1 MKVKGETL
9 KKYSKEKNSIKLN
22 SLLTLAKEYVK
33 EQTGKDIERM
43 DLLDAVKTLEVE
55 TPFLKTIRNE
65 NYYINFLSASF
76 YYFDIVIRGDYQ
88 EKVIAALIQKTLAV
102 IQRRNDSVPIYTEE
116 TKLFL
121 EFMNQVKLSLKLRLD
136 KILDEAK
143 KLEDREWKVI
153 GTECTSAILDWIVA
167 SENQISN
174 NKNYS
179 GLKSVKDEYTYLEE
193 EFKELKKGFLEVDTM
208 YAKKAG
214 SLMSDMIDLRCGE
227 EPLMGSSITK
237 MKSSLITG
245 ISSPSTRLNP
255 TDRVLTYTMNIFKG
269 AYLLNVSILNLLPM
283 AALTDG
289 DKRRKKK
296 ADKNIPRFEFRTEH
310 FNIKELK
317 KDLEKE
323 IIPLLN
329 LENMFSLG
337 DYIGIDEGYK
347 DKLKEEMDYIEDTFK
362 DKKSDYLLNQD
373 VLGLMRT
380 TGWNPAFGDNTDFP
394 VSSDRIVYYLF
405 KEGIEYMLETLDT
418 KNPKVFFM
426 ISRIPS
432 IASRVSD
439 TKNLNTDEGLL
450 ISLYLF
456 LIALKL
462 EKIIIQNLVK
472 STKEEKDIS
481 THFKKSWLLEAVRL
495 THFYLND
502 VRIRNVLEEVRD
514 KKVRDNIIDTM
525 LEGINDLEKTRD
537 EAQLIIDKTE
547 DDFSMFIVKH
557 LEKDIK
563 SVPSYLEFFSG
574 RLGQSKAV
582 LSKMMNG
589 KRRIPNFLY
598 LYDIIQS
605 LGYDLFDVLPE
616 EVLGQVD
623 KNFK

>member
-55 TPFLKTIRNE
+55 TPFLNTIRNE
-65 NYYINFLSASF
+65 SYYKNFLSASF
-76 YYFDIVIRGDYQ
+76 YYFDIVIRGNYQ
-88 EKVIAALIQKTLAV
+88 ERVVAALIQKTLAV
-102 IQRRNDSVPIYTEE
+102 IQRRNESVSTCDEE

-121 EFMNQVKLSLKLRLD
+121 EFMNQVKLSLKL
-136 KILDEAK
+136 KLDEILGQAM
-143 KLEDREWKVI
+143 KLEDREWKVV

-167 SENQISN
+167 SRSQIQN
-174 NKNYS
+174 NNDFA
-179 GLKSVKDEYTYLEE
+179 GLKSVIDEYTYLEDE
-193 EFKELKKGFLEVDTM
+193 YKELKKGFVSVDTM

-214 SLMSDMIDLRCGE
+214 SLMDDIVDLRCNE
-227 EPLMGSSITK
+227 EPLISSSITK
-237 MKSSLITG
+237 VKSSLITG

-255 TDRVLTYTMNIFKG
+255 TDRVLTYTMNLFKG
-269 AYLLNVSILNLLPM
+269 AYLLDVSILNLLPM
-283 AALTDG
+283 AVLTDG
-289 DKRRKKK
+289 DKKRKKK
-296 ADKNIPRFEFRTEH
+296 ADKNIPEFNFRTEH

-317 KDLEKE
+317 NDLEKE

-329 LENMFSLG
+329 LENVFSLG
-337 DYIGIDEGYK
+337 DYVSLDGDYK
-347 DKLKEEMDYIEDTFK
+347 NKLKEEIAYVEKTFK
-362 DKKSDYLLNQD
+362 DKKGDFILNQD

-380 TGWNPAFGDNTDFP
+380 TGWNPAFGDVTDFP
-394 VSSDRIVYYLF
+394 VPSDRVVYYLF
-405 KEGIEYMLETLDT
+405 IEGVRHMVQTLDT
-418 KNPKVFFM
+418 KKPDIFFI

-432 IASRVSD
+432 IVSRFSD
-439 TKNLNTDEGLL
+439 KRNLETETGLL

-456 LIALKL
+456 LIALKV
-462 EKIIIQNLVK
+462 EKIITQNLAK
-472 STKEEKDIS
+472 STKNEKDMG

-495 THFYLND
+495 THFYLNE
-502 VRIRNVLEEVRD
+502 VRIRTVLESINDE
-514 KKVRDNIIDTM
+514 KVRNNIIDIM
-525 LEGINDLEKTRD
+525 LEGINDLEKVRD

-616 EVLGQVD
+616 EVLGQFD
-623 KNFK
+623 INFK

>member
-55 TPFLKTIRNE
+55 TPFLNTIRNE
-65 NYYINFLSASF
+65 SYYKNFLSASF
-76 YYFDIVIRGDYQ
+76 YYFDIVIRGNYQ
-88 EKVIAALIQKTLAV
+88 ERVVAALIQKTLAV
-102 IQRRNDSVPIYTEE
+102 IQRRNESVSTCDEE

-121 EFMNQVKLSLKLRLD
+121 EFMNQVKLSLKL
-136 KILDEAK
+136 KLDEILGQAM
-143 KLEDREWKVI
+143 KLEDREWKVV

-167 SENQISN
+167 SRSQIQN
-174 NKNYS
+174 NNDFA
-179 GLKSVKDEYTYLEE
+179 GLKSVIDEYTYLEDE
-193 EFKELKKGFLEVDTM
+193 YKELKKGFVSVDTM

-214 SLMSDMIDLRCGE
+214 SLMDNIVDLRCNE
-227 EPLMGSSITK
+227 EPLISSSITK
-237 MKSSLITG
+237 VKSSLITG
-245 ISSPSTRLNP
+245 ISSPFTRLNP
-255 TDRVLTYTMNIFKG
+255 TDRVLTYTMNLFKG
-269 AYLLNVSILNLLPM
+269 AYLLDISILNLLPM
-283 AALTDG
+283 AVLTDG
-289 DKRRKKK
+289 DKKRKKK
-296 ADKNIPRFEFRTEH
+296 ADKNIPEFNFRTEH

-317 KDLEKE
+317 NDLEKE

-329 LENMFSLG
+329 LENVFSLG
-337 DYIGIDEGYK
+337 DYVSLDGDYK
-347 DKLKEEMDYIEDTFK
+347 NKLKEEIAYVEKTFK
-362 DKKSDYLLNQD
+362 DKKGDFILNQD

-380 TGWNPAFGDNTDFP
+380 TGWNPAFGDVTDFP
-394 VSSDRIVYYLF
+394 VPSDRVVYYLF
-405 KEGIEYMLETLDT
+405 IEGIKYMVQTLDT
-418 KNPKVFFM
+418 KKPDIFFI

-432 IASRVSD
+432 IISRFSD
-439 TKNLNTDEGLL
+439 KRNLETETGLL

-456 LIALKL
+456 LIALKV
-462 EKIIIQNLVK
+462 EKIITQNLAK
-472 STKEEKDIS
+472 STKNEKDMG
-481 THFKKSWLLEAVRL
+481 THFKKSWLLEAIRL
-495 THFYLND
+495 THFYLNE
-502 VRIRNVLEEVRD
+502 VRIRTVLESINDE
-514 KKVRDNIIDTM
+514 KVRNNIIDIM
-525 LEGINDLEKTRD
+525 LEGINDLEKVRD

-547 DDFSMFIVKH
+547 DAFSMFIVKH

-616 EVLGQVD
+616 EVLGQFD
-623 KNFK
+623 INFK

>member
-33 EQTGKDIERM
+33 EQTGNDIERM

-55 TPFLKTIRNE
+55 TTFLNTIRNE
-65 NYYINFLSASF
+65 SYYKNFLSASF
-76 YYFDIVIRGDYQ
+76 YYFDIVIRGNYQ
-88 EKVIAALIQKTLAV
+88 ERVVAALIQKTLAV
-102 IQRRNDSVPIYTEE
+102 IQRRNESVSTCDEE

-121 EFMNQVKLSLKLRLD
+121 EFMNQVKLSLKL
-136 KILDEAK
+136 KLDEILGQAM
-143 KLEDREWKVI
+143 KLEDREWKVV

-167 SENQISN
+167 SRSQIQN
-174 NKNYS
+174 NNDFA
-179 GLKSVKDEYTYLEE
+179 GLKSVIDEYTYLEDE
-193 EFKELKKGFLEVDTM
+193 YKELKKGFVSVDTM

-214 SLMSDMIDLRCGE
+214 SLMDDIVDLRCNE
-227 EPLMGSSITK
+227 EPLISSSITK
-237 MKSSLITG
+237 VKSSLITG

-255 TDRVLTYTMNIFKG
+255 TDRVLTYTMNLFKG
-269 AYLLNVSILNLLPM
+269 AYLLDISILNLLPM
-283 AALTDG
+283 AVLTDG
-289 DKRRKKK
+289 DKKRKKK
-296 ADKNIPRFEFRTEH
+296 ADKNIPEFNFRTEH

-317 KDLEKE
+317 NDLEKE

-329 LENMFSLG
+329 LENVFSLG
-337 DYIGIDEGYK
+337 DYVSLDGDYK
-347 DKLKEEMDYIEDTFK
+347 NKLKEEIAYVEKTFK
-362 DKKSDYLLNQD
+362 DKKGDFILNQD

-380 TGWNPAFGDNTDFP
+380 TGWNPAFGDVTDFP
-394 VSSDRIVYYLF
+394 VPSDRVVYYLF
-405 KEGIEYMLETLDT
+405 IEGIKYMVQTLDT
-418 KNPKVFFM
+418 KKPDIFFI

-432 IASRVSD
+432 IISRFSD
-439 TKNLNTDEGLL
+439 KRNLETETGLL

-456 LIALKL
+456 LIALKV
-462 EKIIIQNLVK
+462 EKIITQNLAK
-472 STKEEKDIS
+472 STKNEKDMG

-495 THFYLND
+495 THFYLNE
-502 VRIRNVLEEVRD
+502 VRIRTVLESINDE
-514 KKVRDNIIDTM
+514 KVRNNIIDIM
-525 LEGINDLEKTRD
+525 LEGINDLEKVRD

-616 EVLGQVD
+616 EVLGQFD
-623 KNFK
+623 INFK

>member
-1 MKVKGETL
+1 M
-9 KKYSKEKNSIKLN
+9 
-22 SLLTLAKEYVK
+22 
-33 EQTGKDIERM
+33 
-43 DLLDAVKTLEVE
+43 
-55 TPFLKTIRNE
+55 
-65 NYYINFLSASF
+65 
-76 YYFDIVIRGDYQ
+76 
-88 EKVIAALIQKTLAV
+88 
-102 IQRRNDSVPIYTEE
+102 
-116 TKLFL
+116 
-121 EFMNQVKLSLKLRLD
+121 
-136 KILDEAK
+136 
-143 KLEDREWKVI
+143 
-153 GTECTSAILDWIVA
+153 A

-214 SLMSDMIDLRCGE
+214 SLMSDMIDCRCNE

-283 AALTDG
+283 AVLTDG
-289 DKRRKKK
+289 DKERKIK
-296 ADKNIPRFEFRTEH
+296 ADKNIPDFQFRTEH

-362 DKKSDYLLNQD
+362 DKKSDYILNQD

-418 KNPKVFFM
+418 KEPQIFFM

-439 TKNLNTDEGLL
+439 TKNLNTEEGLL

-472 STKEEKDIS
+472 STKNEKDIS
-481 THFKKSWLLEAVRL
+481 TRF
-495 THFYLND
+495 
-502 VRIRNVLEEVRD
+502 
-514 KKVRDNIIDTM
+514 
-525 LEGINDLEKTRD
+525 
-537 EAQLIIDKTE
+537 
-547 DDFSMFIVKH
+547 
-557 LEKDIK
+557 
-563 SVPSYLEFFSG
+563 
-574 RLGQSKAV
+574 
-582 LSKMMNG
+582 
-589 KRRIPNFLY
+589 
-598 LYDIIQS
+598 
-605 LGYDLFDVLPE
+605 
-616 EVLGQVD
+616 
-623 KNFK
+623 

>member
-55 TPFLKTIRNE
+55 TPFLNTIRNE
-65 NYYINFLSASF
+65 GYYKNFLSASF
-76 YYFDIVIRGDYQ
+76 YYFDIVIKGDYE
-88 EKVIAALIQKTLAV
+88 EKVVAALIQKTLAV
-102 IQRRNDSVPIYTEE
+102 IQRRNESVPTCDEE

-121 EFMNQVKLSLKLRLD
+121 EFMNQVKLSLKL
-136 KILDEAK
+136 KLDEILEEAM
-143 KLEDREWKVI
+143 KLEDREWKVV

-167 SENQISN
+167 SRSQIQN
-174 NKNYS
+174 NKDFA
-179 GLKSVKDEYTYLEE
+179 GLKSVIDEYTYLEDE
-193 EFKELKKGFLEVDTM
+193 YKELKKGFVYVDTM

-214 SLMSDMIDLRCGE
+214 SLMDDIVDLRCNE
-227 EPLMGSSITK
+227 EPLISSSITK
-237 MKSSLITG
+237 VKSSLITG

-255 TDRVLTYTMNIFKG
+255 TDRVLTYTMNLFKG
-269 AYLLNVSILNLLPM
+269 AYLLDISILNLLPM
-283 AALTDG
+283 AVLTDG
-289 DKRRKKK
+289 DKKRKKK
-296 ADKNIPRFEFRTEH
+296 ADKNIPEFNFRTEH

-317 KDLEKE
+317 NDLEKE

-329 LENMFSLG
+329 LENVFSLG
-337 DYIGIDEGYK
+337 DYVSLDGDYK
-347 DKLKEEMDYIEDTFK
+347 NKLKEEIAYIEETFK
-362 DKKSDYLLNQD
+362 DKKGDFILNQD

-380 TGWNPAFGDNTDFP
+380 TGWNPAFGDVTDFP
-394 VSSDRIVYYLF
+394 VPSDRVVYYLF
-405 KEGIEYMLETLDT
+405 IEGVRHMVQTLDT
-418 KNPKVFFM
+418 KKPDIFFI

-432 IASRVSD
+432 IVSRFSD
-439 TKNLNTDEGLL
+439 KRNLETETGLL

-456 LIALKL
+456 LIALKV
-462 EKIIIQNLVK
+462 EKIITQNLAK
-472 STKEEKDIS
+472 STKNEKDMG

-495 THFYLND
+495 THFYLNE
-502 VRIRNVLEEVRD
+502 VRIRTVLESMNDE
-514 KKVRDNIIDTM
+514 KVRNNIIDIM
-525 LEGINDLEKTRD
+525 LEGINDFEKVRD

-605 LGYDLFDVLPE
+605 LGYDLYDILPE
-616 EVLGQVD
+616 EILGEVD
-623 KNFK
+623 KNLK

>member
-33 EQTGKDIERM
+33 EQTGNDIERM

-55 TPFLKTIRNE
+55 TPFLNTIRNE
-65 NYYINFLSASF
+65 SYYKNFLSASF
-76 YYFDIVIRGDYQ
+76 YYFDIVIRGNYQ
-88 EKVIAALIQKTLAV
+88 ERVVAALIQKTLAV
-102 IQRRNDSVPIYTEE
+102 IQRRNESVSTCDEE

-121 EFMNQVKLSLKLRLD
+121 EFMNQVKLSLKL
-136 KILDEAK
+136 KLDEILGQAM
-143 KLEDREWKVI
+143 KLEDREWKVV

-167 SENQISN
+167 SRSQIQN
-174 NKNYS
+174 NNDFA
-179 GLKSVKDEYTYLEE
+179 GLKSVIDEYTYLEDE
-193 EFKELKKGFLEVDTM
+193 YKELKKGFVSVDTM

-214 SLMSDMIDLRCGE
+214 SLMDDIVDLRCNE
-227 EPLMGSSITK
+227 EPLISSSITK
-237 MKSSLITG
+237 VKSSLITG

-255 TDRVLTYTMNIFKG
+255 TDRVLTYTMNLFKG
-269 AYLLNVSILNLLPM
+269 AYLLDISILNLLPM
-283 AALTDG
+283 AVLTDG
-289 DKRRKKK
+289 DKKRKKK
-296 ADKNIPRFEFRTEH
+296 ADKNIPEFNFRTEH

-317 KDLEKE
+317 NDLEKE

-329 LENMFSLG
+329 LENVFSLG
-337 DYIGIDEGYK
+337 DYVSLDGDYK
-347 DKLKEEMDYIEDTFK
+347 NKLKEEIAYVEKTFK
-362 DKKSDYLLNQD
+362 DKKGDFILNQD

-380 TGWNPAFGDNTDFP
+380 TGWNPAFGDVTDFP
-394 VSSDRIVYYLF
+394 VPSDRVVYYLF
-405 KEGIEYMLETLDT
+405 IEGIKYMVQTLDT
-418 KNPKVFFM
+418 KKPDIFFI

-432 IASRVSD
+432 IISRFSD
-439 TKNLNTDEGLL
+439 KRNLETETGLL

-456 LIALKL
+456 LIALKV
-462 EKIIIQNLVK
+462 EKIITQNLAK
-472 STKEEKDIS
+472 STKNEKDMG

-495 THFYLND
+495 THFYLNE
-502 VRIRNVLEEVRD
+502 VRIRTVLESINDE
-514 KKVRDNIIDTM
+514 KVRNNIIDIM
-525 LEGINDLEKTRD
+525 LEGINDLEKVRD

-616 EVLGQVD
+616 EVLGQFD
-623 KNFK
+623 INFK

>member
-33 EQTGKDIERM
+33 EQTGNDIERM

-55 TPFLKTIRNE
+55 TPFLNTIRNE
-65 NYYINFLSASF
+65 SYYKNFLSASF
-76 YYFDIVIRGDYQ
+76 YYFDIVIRGNYQ
-88 EKVIAALIQKTLAV
+88 ERVVAALIQKTLAV
-102 IQRRNDSVPIYTEE
+102 IQRRNESVSTCDEE

-121 EFMNQVKLSLKLRLD
+121 EFMNQVKLSLKL
-136 KILDEAK
+136 KLDEILGQAM
-143 KLEDREWKVI
+143 KLEDREWKVV

-167 SENQISN
+167 SRSQIQN
-174 NKNYS
+174 NNDFA
-179 GLKSVKDEYTYLEE
+179 GLKSVIDEYTYLEDE
-193 EFKELKKGFLEVDTM
+193 YKELKKGFVSVDTM

-214 SLMSDMIDLRCGE
+214 SLMDNIVDLRCNE
-227 EPLMGSSITK
+227 EPLISSSITK
-237 MKSSLITG
+237 VKSSLITG

-255 TDRVLTYTMNIFKG
+255 TDRVLTYTMNLFKG
-269 AYLLNVSILNLLPM
+269 AYLLDISILNLLPM
-283 AALTDG
+283 AVLTDG
-289 DKRRKKK
+289 DKKRKKK
-296 ADKNIPRFEFRTEH
+296 ADKNIPEFNFRTEH

-317 KDLEKE
+317 NDLEKE

-329 LENMFSLG
+329 LENVFSLG
-337 DYIGIDEGYK
+337 DYVSLDGDYK
-347 DKLKEEMDYIEDTFK
+347 NKLKEEIAYVEKTFK
-362 DKKSDYLLNQD
+362 DKKGDFILNQD

-380 TGWNPAFGDNTDFP
+380 TGWNPAFGDVTDFP
-394 VSSDRIVYYLF
+394 VPSDRVVYYLF
-405 KEGIEYMLETLDT
+405 IEGIKYMVQTLDT
-418 KNPKVFFM
+418 KKPDIFFI

-432 IASRVSD
+432 IISRFSD
-439 TKNLNTDEGLL
+439 KRNLETETGLL

-456 LIALKL
+456 LIALKV
-462 EKIIIQNLVK
+462 EKIITQNLAK
-472 STKEEKDIS
+472 STKNEKDMG

-495 THFYLND
+495 THFYLNE
-502 VRIRNVLEEVRD
+502 VRIRTVLESINDE
-514 KKVRDNIIDTM
+514 KVRNNIIDIM
-525 LEGINDLEKTRD
+525 LEGINDLEKVRD

-616 EVLGQVD
+616 EVLGQFD
-623 KNFK
+623 INFK

>member
-55 TPFLKTIRNE
+55 TPFLNTIRNE
-65 NYYINFLSASF
+65 GYYKNFLSASF
-76 YYFDIVIRGDYQ
+76 YYFDIVIRGNYQ
-88 EKVIAALIQKTLAV
+88 ERVVAALIQKTLAV
-102 IQRRNDSVPIYTEE
+102 IQRRNESVPTCDEE

-121 EFMNQVKLSLKLRLD
+121 EFMNQVKLSLKL
-136 KILDEAK
+136 KLDEILGQAM
-143 KLEDREWKVI
+143 KLEDREWKVV

-167 SENQISN
+167 SRSQIQN
-174 NKNYS
+174 NNDFA
-179 GLKSVKDEYTYLEE
+179 GLKSVIDEYTYLEDE
-193 EFKELKKGFLEVDTM
+193 YKELKKGFVYVDTM

-214 SLMSDMIDLRCGE
+214 SLMDDIVDLRCNE
-227 EPLMGSSITK
+227 EPLISSSITK
-237 MKSSLITG
+237 VKSSLITG

-255 TDRVLTYTMNIFKG
+255 TDRVLTYTMNLFKG
-269 AYLLNVSILNLLPM
+269 AYLLDVSILNLLPM
-283 AALTDG
+283 AVLTDG
-289 DKRRKKK
+289 DKKRKKK
-296 ADKNIPRFEFRTEH
+296 ADKNIPEFNFRTEH

-317 KDLEKE
+317 NDLEKE

-329 LENMFSLG
+329 LENVFSLG
-337 DYIGIDEGYK
+337 DYVSLDGDYK
-347 DKLKEEMDYIEDTFK
+347 NKLKEEIAYIEETFK
-362 DKKSDYLLNQD
+362 DKKGDFILNQD

-380 TGWNPAFGDNTDFP
+380 TGWNPAFGDVTDFP
-394 VSSDRIVYYLF
+394 VPSDRVVYYLF
-405 KEGIEYMLETLDT
+405 IEGVRHMVQTLDT
-418 KNPKVFFM
+418 KKPDIFFI

-432 IASRVSD
+432 IISRFSD
-439 TKNLNTDEGLL
+439 KRNLETETGLL

-456 LIALKL
+456 LIALKV
-462 EKIIIQNLVK
+462 EKIITQNLAK
-472 STKEEKDIS
+472 STKNEKDMG

-495 THFYLND
+495 THFYLNE
-502 VRIRNVLEEVRD
+502 VRIRTVLESMNDE
-514 KKVRDNIIDTM
+514 KVRNNIIDIM
-525 LEGINDLEKTRD
+525 LEGINDFEKVRD

-605 LGYDLFDVLPE
+605 LGYDLYDILPE

>member
-55 TPFLKTIRNE
+55 TPFLNTIRNE
-65 NYYINFLSASF
+65 GYYKNFLSASF
-76 YYFDIVIRGDYQ
+76 YCFDIVIKGDYE
-88 EKVIAALIQKTLAV
+88 EKVVAALIQKTLAV
-102 IQRRNDSVPIYTEE
+102 IQRRNESVSTCDEE

-121 EFMNQVKLSLKLRLD
+121 EFMNQVKLSLKL
-136 KILDEAK
+136 KLDEILEEAM
-143 KLEDREWKVI
+143 KLEDREWKVV

-167 SENQISN
+167 SRSQIQN
-174 NKNYS
+174 NNDFA
-179 GLKSVKDEYTYLEE
+179 GLKSVIDEYTYLEDE
-193 EFKELKKGFLEVDTM
+193 YKELKKGFVYVDTM

-214 SLMSDMIDLRCGE
+214 SLMDDIVDLRCNE
-227 EPLMGSSITK
+227 EPLISSSITK
-237 MKSSLITG
+237 VKSSLITG

-255 TDRVLTYTMNIFKG
+255 TDRVLTYTMNLFKG
-269 AYLLNVSILNLLPM
+269 AYLLDVSILNLLPM
-283 AALTDG
+283 AVLTDG
-289 DKRRKKK
+289 DKKRKKK
-296 ADKNIPRFEFRTEH
+296 ADKNIPEFNFRTEH

-317 KDLEKE
+317 NDLEKE

-329 LENMFSLG
+329 LENVFSLG
-337 DYIGIDEGYK
+337 DYVSLDGDYK
-347 DKLKEEMDYIEDTFK
+347 NKLKEEIAYIEETFK
-362 DKKSDYLLNQD
+362 DKKGDFILNQD

-380 TGWNPAFGDNTDFP
+380 TGWNPAFGDVTDFP
-394 VSSDRIVYYLF
+394 VPSDRVVYYLF
-405 KEGIEYMLETLDT
+405 IEGVRHMVQTLDT
-418 KNPKVFFM
+418 KKPDIFFI

-432 IASRVSD
+432 IVSRFSD
-439 TKNLNTDEGLL
+439 KRNLETETGLL

-456 LIALKL
+456 LIALKV
-462 EKIIIQNLVK
+462 EKIITQNLAK
-472 STKEEKDIS
+472 STKEEKDMG

-495 THFYLND
+495 THFYLNE
-502 VRIRNVLEEVRD
+502 VRIRTVLESMNDE
-514 KKVRDNIIDTM
+514 KVRNNIIDIM
-525 LEGINDLEKTRD
+525 LEGINDFEKVRD

-623 KNFK
+623 INFK

>member
-22 SLLTLAKEYVK
+22 SLITLAKEYVK

-55 TPFLKTIRNE
+55 TPFLNTIRNE
-65 NYYINFLSASF
+65 SYYKNFLSASF
-76 YYFDIVIRGDYQ
+76 YYFDIVIRGNYQ
-88 EKVIAALIQKTLAV
+88 ERVVAALIQKTLAV
-102 IQRRNDSVPIYTEE
+102 IQRRNESVSTCDEE

-121 EFMNQVKLSLKLRLD
+121 EFMNQVKLSLKL
-136 KILDEAK
+136 KLDEILGQAM
-143 KLEDREWKVI
+143 KLEDREWKVV
-153 GTECTSAILDWIVA
+153 GAECTSAILDWIVA
-167 SENQISN
+167 SRSQIQN
-174 NKNYS
+174 NNDFA
-179 GLKSVKDEYTYLEE
+179 GLKSVIDEYTYLEDE
-193 EFKELKKGFLEVDTM
+193 YKELKKGFVSVDTM

-214 SLMSDMIDLRCGE
+214 SLMDDIVDLRCNE
-227 EPLMGSSITK
+227 EPLISSSITK
-237 MKSSLITG
+237 VKSSLITG

-255 TDRVLTYTMNIFKG
+255 TDRVLTYTMNLFKG
-269 AYLLNVSILNLLPM
+269 AYLLDISILNLLPM
-283 AALTDG
+283 AVLTDG
-289 DKRRKKK
+289 DKKRKKK
-296 ADKNIPRFEFRTEH
+296 ADKNIPEFNFRTEH

-317 KDLEKE
+317 NDLEKE

-329 LENMFSLG
+329 LENVFSLG
-337 DYIGIDEGYK
+337 DYVSLDGDYK
-347 DKLKEEMDYIEDTFK
+347 NKLKEEIAYVEKTFK
-362 DKKSDYLLNQD
+362 DKKGDFILNQD

-380 TGWNPAFGDNTDFP
+380 TGWNPAFGDVTDFP
-394 VSSDRIVYYLF
+394 VPSDRVVYYLF
-405 KEGIEYMLETLDT
+405 IEGIKYMVQTLDT
-418 KNPKVFFM
+418 KKPDIFFI

-432 IASRVSD
+432 IISRFSD
-439 TKNLNTDEGLL
+439 KRNLETETGLL

-456 LIALKL
+456 LIALKV
-462 EKIIIQNLVK
+462 EKIITQNLAK
-472 STKEEKDIS
+472 STKNEKDMG

-495 THFYLND
+495 THFYLNE
-502 VRIRNVLEEVRD
+502 VRIRTVLESINDE
-514 KKVRDNIIDTM
+514 KVRNNIIDIM
-525 LEGINDLEKTRD
+525 LEGINDLEKIRD

-616 EVLGQVD
+616 EVLGQFD
-623 KNFK
+623 INFK

>member
-55 TPFLKTIRNE
+55 TPFLNTIRNE
-65 NYYINFLSASF
+65 SYYKNFLSASF
-76 YYFDIVIRGDYQ
+76 YYFDIVIRGNYQ
-88 EKVIAALIQKTLAV
+88 EKVVAALIQKTLAV
-102 IQRRNDSVPIYTEE
+102 IQRRNESIPTCDEE

-121 EFMNQVKLSLKLRLD
+121 EFMNQVKLSLKL
-136 KILDEAK
+136 KLDEILEEAM
-143 KLEDREWKVI
+143 KLEDREWKVV

-167 SENQISN
+167 SRSQIQN
-174 NKNYS
+174 NKDFA
-179 GLKSVKDEYTYLEE
+179 GLKSVIDEYTYLEDE
-193 EFKELKKGFLEVDTM
+193 YKELKKGFVYVDTM

-214 SLMSDMIDLRCGE
+214 SLMDDIVDLRCNE
-227 EPLMGSSITK
+227 EPLISSSITK
-237 MKSSLITG
+237 VKSSLITG

-255 TDRVLTYTMNIFKG
+255 TDRVLTYTMNLFKG
-269 AYLLNVSILNLLPM
+269 AYLLDVSILNLLPM
-283 AALTDG
+283 AVLTDG
-289 DKRRKKK
+289 DKKRKKK
-296 ADKNIPRFEFRTEH
+296 ADKNIPEFNFRTEH

-317 KDLEKE
+317 NDLEKE

-329 LENMFSLG
+329 LENVFSLG
-337 DYIGIDEGYK
+337 DYVSLDGDYK
-347 DKLKEEMDYIEDTFK
+347 NKLKEEIAYIEETFK
-362 DKKSDYLLNQD
+362 DKKGDFILNQD

-380 TGWNPAFGDNTDFP
+380 TGWNPAFGDVTDFP
-394 VSSDRIVYYLF
+394 VPSDRVVYYLF
-405 KEGIEYMLETLDT
+405 IEGVRHMVQTLDT
-418 KNPKVFFM
+418 KKPDIFFI

-432 IASRVSD
+432 IVSRFSD
-439 TKNLNTDEGLL
+439 KRNLETETGLL

-456 LIALKL
+456 LIALKV
-462 EKIIIQNLVK
+462 EKIITQNLAK
-472 STKEEKDIS
+472 STKNEKDMG

-495 THFYLND
+495 THFYLNE
-502 VRIRNVLEEVRD
+502 VRIRTVLESMNDE
-514 KKVRDNIIDTM
+514 KVRNNIIDIM
-525 LEGINDLEKTRD
+525 LEGINDFEKVRD

-605 LGYDLFDVLPE
+605 LGYDLYDILPE

>member
-33 EQTGKDIERM
+33 EQTGNDIERM

-55 TPFLKTIRNE
+55 TPFLNTIRNE
-65 NYYINFLSASF
+65 SYYKNFLSASF
-76 YYFDIVIRGDYQ
+76 YYFDIVIRGNYQ
-88 EKVIAALIQKTLAV
+88 ERVVAALIQKTLAV
-102 IQRRNDSVPIYTEE
+102 IQRRNESVSTCDEE

-121 EFMNQVKLSLKLRLD
+121 EFMNQVKLSLKL
-136 KILDEAK
+136 KLDEILGQAM
-143 KLEDREWKVI
+143 KLEDREWKVV

-167 SENQISN
+167 SRSQIQN
-174 NKNYS
+174 NNDFA
-179 GLKSVKDEYTYLEE
+179 GLKSVIDEYTYLEDE
-193 EFKELKKGFLEVDTM
+193 YKELKKGFVSVDTM

-214 SLMSDMIDLRCGE
+214 SLMDNIVDLRCNE
-227 EPLMGSSITK
+227 EPLISSSITK
-237 MKSSLITG
+237 VKSSLITG

-255 TDRVLTYTMNIFKG
+255 TDRVLTYTMNLFKG
-269 AYLLNVSILNLLPM
+269 AYLLDISILNLLPM
-283 AALTDG
+283 AVLTDG
-289 DKRRKKK
+289 DKKRKKK
-296 ADKNIPRFEFRTEH
+296 ADKNIPEFNFRTEH

-317 KDLEKE
+317 NDLEKE

-329 LENMFSLG
+329 LENVFSLG
-337 DYIGIDEGYK
+337 DYVSLDGDYK
-347 DKLKEEMDYIEDTFK
+347 NKLKEEIAYVEKTFK
-362 DKKSDYLLNQD
+362 DKKGDFILNQD

-380 TGWNPAFGDNTDFP
+380 TGWNPAFGDVTDFP
-394 VSSDRIVYYLF
+394 VPSDRVVYYLF
-405 KEGIEYMLETLDT
+405 IEGIKYMVQTLDT
-418 KNPKVFFM
+418 KKPDIFFI

-432 IASRVSD
+432 IISRFSD
-439 TKNLNTDEGLL
+439 KRNLETETGLL

-456 LIALKL
+456 LIALKV
-462 EKIIIQNLVK
+462 EKIITQNLAK
-472 STKEEKDIS
+472 STKNEKDMG

-495 THFYLND
+495 THFYLNE
-502 VRIRNVLEEVRD
+502 VRIRTVLESINDE
-514 KKVRDNIIDTM
+514 KVRNNIIDIM
-525 LEGINDLEKTRD
+525 LEGINDLEKVRD

-616 EVLGQVD
+616 EVLGQFD
-623 KNFK
+623 IIFK

>member
-55 TPFLKTIRNE
+55 TPFLNTIRNE
-65 NYYINFLSASF
+65 GYYKNFLSASF
-76 YYFDIVIRGDYQ
+76 YYFDIVIRGNYQ
-88 EKVIAALIQKTLAV
+88 EKVVAALIQKTLAV
-102 IQRRNDSVPIYTEE
+102 IQRRNESIPTCDEE

-121 EFMNQVKLSLKLRLD
+121 EFMNQVKLSLKL
-136 KILDEAK
+136 KLDEILEEAM
-143 KLEDREWKVI
+143 KLEDREWKVV

-167 SENQISN
+167 SRSQIQN
-174 NKNYS
+174 NKDFA
-179 GLKSVKDEYTYLEE
+179 GLKSVIDEYTYLEDE
-193 EFKELKKGFLEVDTM
+193 YKELKKGFVYVDTM

-214 SLMSDMIDLRCGE
+214 SLMDDIVDLRCNE
-227 EPLMGSSITK
+227 EPLISSSITK
-237 MKSSLITG
+237 VKSSLITG

-255 TDRVLTYTMNIFKG
+255 TDRVLTYTMNLFKG
-269 AYLLNVSILNLLPM
+269 AYLLDVSILNLLPM
-283 AALTDG
+283 AVLTDG
-289 DKRRKKK
+289 DKKRKKK
-296 ADKNIPRFEFRTEH
+296 ADKNIPEFNFRTEH

-317 KDLEKE
+317 NDLEKE

-329 LENMFSLG
+329 LENVFSLG
-337 DYIGIDEGYK
+337 DYVSLDGDYK
-347 DKLKEEMDYIEDTFK
+347 NKLKEEIAYIEETFK
-362 DKKSDYLLNQD
+362 DKKGDFILNQD

-380 TGWNPAFGDNTDFP
+380 TGWNPAFGDVTDFP
-394 VSSDRIVYYLF
+394 VPSDRVVYYLF
-405 KEGIEYMLETLDT
+405 IEGVRHMVQTLDT
-418 KNPKVFFM
+418 KKPDIFFI

-432 IASRVSD
+432 IISRFSD
-439 TKNLNTDEGLL
+439 KRNLETETGLL

-456 LIALKL
+456 LIALKV
-462 EKIIIQNLVK
+462 EKIITQNLAK
-472 STKEEKDIS
+472 STKNEKDMG

-495 THFYLND
+495 THFYLNE
-502 VRIRNVLEEVRD
+502 VRIRTVLESINDE
-514 KKVRDNIIDTM
+514 KVRNNIIDIM
-525 LEGINDLEKTRD
+525 LEGINDLEKVRD

-616 EVLGQVD
+616 EVLGQFD
-623 KNFK
+623 INFK

>member
-9 KKYSKEKNSIKLN
+9 KKYSKKKNSIKLN
-22 SLLTLAKEYVK
+22 SLLGLAKEYVK

-55 TPFLKTIRNE
+55 TPFLNTIRNE
-65 NYYINFLSASF
+65 GYYKNFLSASF
-76 YYFDIVIRGDYQ
+76 YYFDIVIKGDYE
-88 EKVIAALIQKTLAV
+88 EKVVAALIQKTLAV
-102 IQRRNDSVPIYTEE
+102 IQRRNESVSTCDEE

-121 EFMNQVKLSLKLRLD
+121 EFMNQVKLSLKL
-136 KILDEAK
+136 KLDEILGQAM
-143 KLEDREWKVI
+143 KLEDREWKVV

-167 SENQISN
+167 SRSQIQN
-174 NKNYS
+174 NNDFA
-179 GLKSVKDEYTYLEE
+179 GLKSVIDEYTYLEDE
-193 EFKELKKGFLEVDTM
+193 YKELKKGFVYVDTM

-214 SLMSDMIDLRCGE
+214 SLMDDIVDLRCNE
-227 EPLMGSSITK
+227 EPLISSSITK
-237 MKSSLITG
+237 VKSSLITG

-255 TDRVLTYTMNIFKG
+255 TDRVLTYTMNLFKG
-269 AYLLNVSILNLLPM
+269 AYLLDVSILNLLPM
-283 AALTDG
+283 AVLTDG
-289 DKRRKKK
+289 DKKRKKK
-296 ADKNIPRFEFRTEH
+296 ADKNIPEFNFRTEH

-317 KDLEKE
+317 NDLEKE

-329 LENMFSLG
+329 LENVFSLG
-337 DYIGIDEGYK
+337 DYVGLDGDYK
-347 DKLKEEMDYIEDTFK
+347 NKLKEEIAYIEETFK
-362 DKKSDYLLNQD
+362 DKKGDFILNQD

-380 TGWNPAFGDNTDFP
+380 TGWNPAFGDVTDFP
-394 VSSDRIVYYLF
+394 VPSDRVVYYLF
-405 KEGIEYMLETLDT
+405 IEGVRHMVQTLDT
-418 KNPKVFFM
+418 KKPDIFFI

-432 IASRVSD
+432 IVSRFSD
-439 TKNLNTDEGLL
+439 KRNLETETGLL

-456 LIALKL
+456 LIALKV
-462 EKIIIQNLVK
+462 EKIITQNLAK
-472 STKEEKDIS
+472 STKEEKDMG

-495 THFYLND
+495 THFYLNE
-502 VRIRNVLEEVRD
+502 VRIRTVLESMNDE
-514 KKVRDNIIDTM
+514 KVRNNIIDIM
-525 LEGINDLEKTRD
+525 LEGINDFEKVRD

-605 LGYDLFDVLPE
+605 LGYDLYDILPE

-623 KNFK
+623 INFK